1 MNATSP
7 MNDDE
12 VLAAVRRSLT
22 AVRDALEDVH
32 MERPVEELVAQGR
45 TRRARRA
52 RRALA
57 VRAAVA
63 CGTAAVTVA
72 VIAMTG
78 GASGTPARTAP
89 SGAQARAVAF
99 VVTQVT
105 KALASENLVFVGH
118 TTGSDG
124 PSVTWAYGLQNRF
137 EEFWPSTDYRG
148 RLVNGH
154 RLWDFPPKFRGQPSL
169 TQGTALI
176 GGKLTYAYVTYPDH
190 LFSLYTGPA
199 FPPPRPCSTTSRLS
213 MGGPPSVTYH
223 WSDLVNATLA
233 CGAATVTGHV
243 RINGVETT
251 KITGTPVT
259 VRLPAGEAKAVRERW
274 VRARWTLYVN
284 PTTYLPVRMSS
295 STQTYG
301 GSVGSTL
308 SSAMTDVQW
317 LPPTAANIAKTLVTI
332 PAGFHQLGWEAHIVA
347 G

>member
-1 MNATSP
+1 M
-7 MNDDE
+7 
-12 VLAAVRRSLT
+12 LR
-22 AVRDALEDVH
+22 
-32 MERPVEELVAQGR
+32 VEALVAQG
-45 TRRARRA
+45 RARRA

-72 VIAMTG
+72 VIALTG

-89 SGAQARAVAF
+89 SGAQARTVAF
-99 VVTQVT
+99 VVTQVK
-105 KALASENLVFVGH
+105 KALASANKVFVGH
-118 TTGSDG
+118 TADTYG
-124 PSVTWAYGLQNRF
+124 PSVTWAYGPRNRF

-148 RLVNGH
+148 RAVNG
-154 RLWDFPPKFRGQPSL
+154 RREWNFPPKFRGQPAL
-169 TQGTALI
+169 AQGTALV
-176 GGKLTYAYVTYPDH
+176 GGKLTYAYVTYPDR

-199 FPPPRPCSTTSRLS
+199 VPPPRPCSTTSRLS
-213 MGGPPSVTYH
+213 MGGPPAVSYH
-223 WSDLVNATLA
+223 WSDLINATLA

-259 VRLPAGEAKAVRERW
+259 VRLPTGEAKAVRERS
-274 VRARWTLYVN
+274 VRVRWILYVN
-284 PTTYLPVRMSS
+284 PATYLPVRMSS
-295 STQTYG
+295 STQAFG
-301 GSVGSTL
+301 GPAGNTL
-308 SSAMTDVQW
+308 SSSVTDVQW